1 MCEFIEDK
9 LCQRIRNIGSR
20 IHVSIVLTY
29 DISIASSGPKI
40 KYHHDIYDSIINYN
54 YDGYYVNIKLMD
66 NKKVIWQIFRVWE
79 FYKENMREDWLS
91 PGER

>member
-40 KYHHDIYDSIINYN
+40 KYQHDIYDSIINYK
-54 YDGYYVNIKLMD
+54 YDGYYVNIKLTD
-66 NKKVIWQIFRVWE
+66 NKKVI
-79 FYKENMREDWLS
+79 
-91 PGER
+91 

>member
-29 DISIASSGPKI
+29 DISIALSGPKI

-54 YDGYYVNIKLMD
+54 YDGYYVNIKLTD
-66 NKKVIWQIFRVWE
+66 NKKLFDKYSGYGNFIRRTCVYW
-79 FYKENMREDWLS
+79 
-91 PGER
+91 

>member
-1 MCEFIEDK
+1 MVTYEYQSVQPFHKNGRLRNMDLDNEDK

-54 YDGYYVNIKLMD
+54 YDGYYVNIKLTD
-66 NKKVIWQIFRVWE
+66 NKKVI
-79 FYKENMREDWLS
+79 
-91 PGER
+91 